1 MTWVNLLLIFIG
13 LAVLA
18 GLLGTLTALTDDKVR
33 QKVRLSPHLRRKRKH
48 NND

>member
-33 QKVRLSPHLRRKRKH
+33 HKVRLSPNLRRKRKH